1 MNPLY
6 ATCSNCFALRVALL
20 HTLLLLLGFIYID
33 TAAAQKLPRDLDK
46 LSGSIQ
52 TTEGVPVEGAEV
64 LLVAGGRI
72 EFRNFG
78 VFEVRKRNARNT
90 RNPQTGELMAI
101 PERYFVNFKA
111 GKDMDDRVRR
121 LGIKSVS
128 EAIEE
133 EIVKKRKE
141 EDDKK

>member
-52 TTEGVPVEGAEV
+52 TTEGVPVECAEV
-64 LLVAGGRI
+64 LLVAGGHER
-72 EFRNFG
+72 
-78 VFEVRKRNARNT
+78 
-90 RNPQTGELMAI
+90 PQTVTSTKSDTSG
-101 PERYFVNFKA
+101 RFQF
-111 GKDMDDRVRR
+111 DREA
-121 LGIKSVS
+121 SVS
-128 EAIEE
+128 E
-133 EIVKKRKE
+133 RLC
-141 EDDKK
+141 